1 VSLTIKKKHFNYKH
15 IVEIPTQKGEH
26 SWNEQSYPSNEKRE

>member
-1 VSLTIKKKHFNYKH
+1 MFTIVMNVIFSH

-26 SWNEQSYPSNEKRE
+26 SWTCT